1 MKVSSLTISIPAF
14 NEEASIQTVINSAL
28 QIGPQVSEKFE
39 LLLVDDGSTDHT
51 YDIMKNA
58 AKQHPTITIVRHAEN
73 KGFSGA
79 IKSCYKKARSEWIF
93 LAPADGQVSMDV
105 LPLFIS
111 KTKDVD
117 VVVGF
122 RNSNPEPITR
132 KLNSFIFHMMYRL
145 LFGVTLR
152 EISTAILWKK
162 KILDQ
167 IEITALDRSALI
179 QPEVI
184 YKAWNMGAKFTDV
197 GFRYHSRIGG
207 FPKGG
212 DPTMIVVT
220 IKEMIRLYKDMK
232 K

>member
-14 NEEASIQTVINSAL
+14 NEEASIRTVINSAL
-28 QIGPQVSEKFE
+28 LIGPQCSDQFE

-51 YDIMKNA
+51 YEIMKDA
-58 AKQHPTITIVRHAEN
+58 AKKHTAITIVKHNHN

-79 IKSCYKKARSEWIF
+79 IKSCYKKAQNEWIF

-105 LPLFIS
+105 LPLFINKS
-111 KTKDVD
+111 KNVD

-122 RNSNPEPITR
+122 RSSNPEPLTR
-132 KLNSFIFHMMYRL
+132 KLNSFVFHMMYRL

-152 EISTAILWKK
+152 EISTAMLWRK

-184 YKAWNMGAKFTDV
+184 YKAWKSGAKFTDV
-197 GFRYHSRIGG
+197 GFRYHPRIGG

-220 IKEMIRLYKDMK
+220 MKEMIRLYKDMK
-232 K
+232 R